1 MVWCIMKSQH
11 ILLLFKLI
19 SIHGT
24 KNPRRESEII
34 AKTRIWRDWDNQE
47 RDPESKVMLATDAW
61 QGKDEELLK
70 SEHAEQDYFKSLFS
84 VRSLAEETGISKSQI
99 SLSLNRCYEIGLA
112 KIDRKTLLPKANKQ
126 ALLEFISYGIR
137 YVFPVKA
144 REITRGIATSIA
156 APVLQGQLMTSG
168 NLPPVWPDA
177 SGNTKGVAVEPL
189 HPGVFTAIRHDPEL
203 YAMLALTDAIRM
215 GQPRE
220 RKVATEKL
228 SRLFEELK

>member
-1 MVWCIMKSQH
+1 MKSQY

-24 KNPRRESEII
+24 KNPRHKSEVI
-34 AKTRIWRDWDNQE
+34 AKTSAWRDWDNQE
-47 RDPESKVMLATDAW
+47 LGLESKVMLETNAW
-61 QGKDEELLK
+61 QDKDEELLK

-112 KIDRKTLLPKANKQ
+112 KIDRKSLLPKANTQ
-126 ALLEFISYGIR
+126 ALMEFISYGIR

-144 REITRGIATSIA
+144 GEITRGIATSIA

-168 NLPPVWPDA
+168 DLPPVWPDA
-177 SGNTKGVAVEPL
+177 SGNTKGVTIEPL
-189 HPGVFTAIRHDPEL
+189 HRGVVTAIKHDPEL

-220 RKVATEKL
+220 HKLATEKL
-228 SRLFEELK
+228 NRLFEELK

>member
-1 MVWCIMKSQH
+1 MKSQY

-24 KNPRRESEII
+24 KKPRHESDVI

-47 RDPESKVMLATDAW
+47 SGPESNVMLETDVW

-70 SEHAEQDYFKSLFS
+70 SEHAEQDYFKRLFS

-112 KIDRKTLLPKANKQ
+112 KIDRKSLLPKANTQ
-126 ALLEFISYGIR
+126 ALMEFIRYGIR

-144 REITRGIATSIA
+144 GEITRGIATSFA

-168 NLPPVWPDA
+168 DLPPVWPDA
-177 SGNTKGVAVEPL
+177 SGNTKGVAIEPL
-189 HPGVFTAIRHDPEL
+189 HRGVGIAIKHDPEL

-220 RKVATEKL
+220 RKLATEKL
-228 SRLFEELK
+228 NRLFEELK

>member
-1 MVWCIMKSQH
+1 MKSQY

-24 KNPRRESEII
+24 KNPRRESEVI

-47 RDPESKVMLATDAW
+47 SGPESKVMLETDAW

-99 SLSLNRCYEIGLA
+99 SLSLNHCYEIGLA
-112 KIDRKTLLPKANKQ
+112 KIDRKSLLPKANTQ
-126 ALLEFISYGIR
+126 ALMEFISYGIR

-144 REITRGIATSIA
+144 GEITRGIATSFA

-168 NLPPVWPDA
+168 DLPPVWPDA
-177 SGNTKGVAVEPL
+177 RGNTKGVAIEPL
-189 HPGVFTAIRHDPEL
+189 HRGVVIAIKHDPEL

-220 RKVATEKL
+220 RKLATEKL
-228 SRLFEELK
+228 NRLFEELK